1 MSDIAIPPAADG
13 THLRNAELDDPWKW
27 LMAGIE
33 DVKRAPLWSLGYGLF
48 FVLVGVGG
56 SVWLWDAG
64 LESLVPV
71 LAGGFALVGPMLAVG
86 LYEISRRLE
95 SGEPL
100 NMRDVVFVKTA
111 EPLQLAYMGFA
122 LLFMYFVWIRV
133 AMLLYAGFLHLDY
146 TPLDEFSQFLLGTGQ
161 GLAFLA
167 IGTAVGAVFAVIV
180 FAATALSVPMLMDR
194 HVDVVSAIAA
204 SVRSVTHNPKPM
216 LLWAWLIALLIAF
229 GFATLFVGLIVVF
242 PVIGHATWHA
252 YRSLSAGIQR

>member
-1 MSDIAIPPAADG
+1 MADIAVPASADV
-13 THLRNAELDDPWKW
+13 TTLRDAELDDPWKW
-27 LMAGIE
+27 LMAGIA
-33 DVKRAPLWSLGYGLF
+33 DVKRAPVLSLGYGLF

-56 SVWLWDAG
+56 SALLWDSG

-71 LAGGFALVGPMLAVG
+71 LAGGFVLVGPMLAVG

-100 NMRDVVFVKTA
+100 RLRDVVFVKTA

-122 LLFMYFVWIRV
+122 LLFMYSIWIRV

-146 TPLDEFSQFLLGTGQ
+146 TPLDEFVQFLLGTGQ
-161 GLAFLA
+161 GFAFLA
-167 IGTAVGAVFAVIV
+167 IGTAVGAIFAVIV

-204 SVRSVTHNPKPM
+204 SLREVRQNPKPM

-252 YRSLSAGIQR
+252 YRSLSGGART